1 MALDAGGVPTRRTAR
16 VAGVLY
22 LLMGA
27 GTAFGMGYVDPL
39 LRASGDAAET
49 ARNLRS
55 SASLFHAG
63 LASTAFGLVAM
74 LFLASALYEIFASVD
89 RGHAR
94 LLVVFVV
101 AGVSIALLNMVH
113 LLVAIRLSRGAG
125 DLPAVET
132 PQLQALMT
140 TFLAAYGFGR
150 HLAGIFW
157 GLWLL
162 PFGLL
167 ILRSGLLPRV
177 LGILMTIGCFAYLFH
192 SSAWL
197 FFPSWG
203 AIAQRSLLI
212 PTLGEVGTILWL
224 LVRGVREPPSA
235 AGVAWRNDDLHG
247 RLEPTNKHG
256 PLGSPGRPRGECGS

>member
-1 MALDAGGVPTRRTAR
+1 MSSTRMGLDAGAGPTRRTAR
-16 VAGVLY
+16 VAGVFY

-39 LRASGDAAET
+39 LHASGDGAET
-49 ARNLRS
+49 ARILRS

-74 LFLASALYEIFASVD
+74 LFLASALHDLFESVD
-89 RGHAR
+89 RSQAR
-94 LLVVFVV
+94 LLVIFVV
-101 AGVSIALLNMVH
+101 SGVSIALLNMVH
-113 LLVAIRLSRGAG
+113 LLAAMRLARGAG
-125 DLPAVET
+125 DLPAFET
-132 PQLQALMT
+132 AQLQALMMNS
-140 TFLAAYGFGR
+140 LAAYRSGS
-150 HLAGIFW
+150 HVAGIFW

-167 ILRSGLLPRV
+167 ILKSGLLPRV
-177 LGILMTIGCFAYLFH
+177 LGILMAIGCFAYLLH

-203 AIAQRSLLI
+203 SIARRSLLI

-224 LVRGVREPPSA
+224 LVKGVREPPSPA
-235 AGVAWRNDDLHG
+235 RVA
-247 RLEPTNKHG
+247 
-256 PLGSPGRPRGECGS
+256 